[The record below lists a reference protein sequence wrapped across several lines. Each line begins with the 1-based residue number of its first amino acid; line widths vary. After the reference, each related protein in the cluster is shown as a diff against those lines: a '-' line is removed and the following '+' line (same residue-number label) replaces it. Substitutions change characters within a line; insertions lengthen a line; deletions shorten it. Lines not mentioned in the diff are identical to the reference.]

1 MTREEF
7 ERMVCSLDGDALDV
21 LEGEIDGFDPCSPF
35 NPTPGEMGL
44 DEDADEEEVEEA
56 LMDNYLYNFDV
67 EVDGN
72 IGVSGTFVVADGF
85 VDRIERLAAYDLKG
99 LPEYAAVTDGARIPD
114 DSPEM
119 AVVYDRLAKLLNE

>member
-85 VDRIERLAAYDLKG
+85 VDRIERLAA
-99 LPEYAAVTDGARIPD
+99 VTDGARIPD

-119 AVVYDRLAKLLNE
+119 SVVYDRLAKLLNE